1 MTTQFELN
9 DLYSKLIQSTA
20 RRLTDNN
27 RETNVEAFSQKDNY
41 GRREKLLLEKFS
53 IKYPYFHCFSSN
65 SGLQLSNSG
74 ELFYIPTR
82 IYHLKLYVEISQS
95 RSNFPELG
103 DKCTSMIYQ
112 TID

>member
-9 DLYSKLIQSTA
+9 ELYSKLNQTTA
-20 RRLTDNN
+20 KRLTENG
-27 RETNVEAFSQKDNY
+27 REVNIEAFSQKGSY

-53 IKYPYFHCFSSN
+53 IKYFHCFSKN
-65 SGLQLSNSG
+65 RALQLLSSG
-74 ELFYIPTR
+74 ELYSIPTR
-82 IYHLKLYVEISQS
+82 VYHLKLYVEISQS